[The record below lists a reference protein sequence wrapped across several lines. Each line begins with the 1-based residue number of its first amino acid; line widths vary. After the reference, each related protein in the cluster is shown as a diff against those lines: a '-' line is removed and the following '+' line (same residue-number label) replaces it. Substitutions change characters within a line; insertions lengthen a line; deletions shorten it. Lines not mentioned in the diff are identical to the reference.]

1 MANFSQKEMD
11 QLRTQMY
18 SGFLTKSVPRYEW
31 RGAGK
36 DGRSRRQTGY
46 SQVTNYDAYND
57 GLWGRAAR
65 AVGIKN
71 VDNSDE
77 IRRIYDYIGGYKPPT
92 PKAQAAPAPVANYR
106 PTSLPSTAAP
116 AAPDYSKYQAQV
128 ASLGSALS
136 GLQSQLKANSAAYA
150 KSIADQQKNF
160 AGQFANQTASFN
172 NLFATQQAGFNK
184 NLADQSAAFKQEI
197 ADQTTKYDN
206 NMSALRNSLS
216 ETLSNKAQP
225 VMGVKSGAYGQQ
237 TAAMQRQGIKGTFG
251 RSGLRIKGI
260 KDNSLNI

>member
-1 MANFSQKEMD
+1 MSIGNAFYQGFKGQYPDEYFSFNDGIPNLKQG
-11 QLRTQMY
+11 Y
-18 SGFLTKSVPRYEW
+18 STSGSIGGSKKVYTIKGKKSQYTRW
-31 RGAGK
+31 GGGK
-36 DGRSRRQTGY
+36 DSYKWTGG
-46 SQVTNYDAYND
+46 TPDIN
-57 GLWGRAAR
+57 
-65 AVGIKN
+65 
-71 VDNSDE
+71 
-77 IRRIYDYIGGYKPPT
+77 IYKLPTQAPAT
-92 PKAQAAPAPVANYR
+92 PKAKAAPAPVASYR

-128 ASLGSALS
+128 ASLGKALS
-136 GLQSQLKANSAAYA
+136 GLQSQLKTNSAAYA

-216 ETLSNKAQP
+216 ETMSNKAQP